1 MTDLQQLE
9 IMAHQLCENLA
20 KMAENERLYG
30 AHLCHL
36 IEQISYDFYKSACE
50 LKEIREYIGGVA

>member
-1 MTDLQQLE
+1 MTDLEQLNL
-9 IMAHQLCENLA
+9 MGFQLAATLD

-50 LKEIREYIGGVA
+50 LKEIREYIGGLT